1 MYDAAVLI
9 GRFQP
14 VHNGHL
20 ALLRE
25 ALAQARQAIVVLGSA
40 FQARTPKNP
49 FTWQERE
56 AMLHATLPEAERARL
71 SVLPMR
77 DYYDEPRWAEAVRQA
92 VARVTPAQASV
103 ALVGHFKDDSSGYLR
118 AFPGWQLIRM
128 PRQGAIDATPIRDTY
143 FGASADTLDAA
154 LAPLAQ
160 DLPPATRTWL
170 QQFAHSAHYPALQEE
185 WRMLRAY
192 RASWAAA
199 PYPPVFVTVDALL
212 RCQGQV
218 LLIRRGHAPGK
229 GLWAL
234 PGGFVEP
241 SDTLWQSCL
250 RELQEE
256 THCTLAEERLR
267 TALRGQR
274 IFDHPQRSL
283 RGRVITQAY
292 FFDLGNEAL
301 PEVRGGD
308 DAAHAEWIPEQQLG
322 AMEDQFHD
330 DHWHILDQFLR
341 LAPTPEAV
349 PQA

>member
-1 MYDAAVLI
+1 MPHYDAAILI

-20 ALLRE
+20 ALLHE
-25 ALAQARQAIVVLGSA
+25 ALARAGRAIVVLGSA
-40 FQARTPKNP
+40 FQARTPRNP
-49 FTWQERE
+49 FTWQERAE
-56 AMLHATLPEAERARL
+56 LLRAALPEAERTRL
-71 SVLPMR
+71 IVLPIR
-77 DYYDEPRWAEAVRQA
+77 DYYDEPRWAHAVRLA
-92 VARVTPAQASV
+92 VAAQLPEGARI

-118 AFPGWQLIRM
+118 AFPGWELIRM
-128 PRQGAIDATPIRDTY
+128 PRQGAIDATPIRDAY
-143 FGASADTLDAA
+143 LGATPDSLDAA

-160 DLPPATRTWL
+160 YLPTATRAWL
-170 QQFAHSAHYPALQEE
+170 RQFAHTAHYPALQEE
-185 WRMLRAY
+185 WRMLRVY
-192 RASWAAA
+192 RASWAGA

-256 THCTLAEERLR
+256 THCALPEARLR
-267 TALRGQR
+267 TALRGQQV
-274 IFDHPQRSL
+274 FDHPQRSL

-292 FFDLGNEAL
+292 FFDLGQEPL

-308 DAAHAEWIPEQQLG
+308 DAAHAEWVPQDNLA

-330 DHWHILDQFLR
+330 DHWHILDQFLGLLTAR
-341 LAPTPEAV
+341 
-349 PQA
+349 